1 MGKNLGVTH
10 FPKTQLLLVLCP
22 GFLSVAVGNTVTKR
36 NLGKEAYTSRSQSTP
51 EGSQDR
57 TQGSLK
63 QGPWRNAACWL
74 SCRHILSQHSYTGLN
89 NLFRE

>member
-10 FPKTQLLLVLCP
+10 FPKTQFLLVLCS
-22 GFLSVAVGNTVTKR
+22 GFLSVAVVNTVAKC

-51 EGSQDR
+51 EGNQDR

-63 QGPWRNAACWL
+63 
-74 SCRHILSQHSYTGLN
+74 
-89 NLFRE
+89 